1 MLDTQKA
8 LLDYLNSL
16 AQVIENVR
24 TAELDING
32 EPAQTQAFA
41 QAVAEREL
49 LVPVVG
55 AFSAGKSSLLNA
67 IIGSSILPMDIKPET
82 AIPTELRHDAQERLE
97 ALFADG
103 RTERFG
109 IEQLP
114 ALQERAEELQLL
126 RLYIN
131 RPALKGLAPLVLVD
145 MPGFNS
151 PLDAHNKAIAHYIGE
166 GAHYLFVVSVEE
178 GSLHKQILRNM
189 DEVTLMGRNFSV
201 CVNKA
206 DLKPVADVQGICDY
220 ISEQLE
226 DEGFPATVCAVSK
239 NDISS
244 VNAMLGS
251 FNPEALF
258 GSIFQPEL
266 LQQNFAIESTLCTAL
281 DGLNSDKESNEQKI
295 AEIEDALRALEKERE
310 QQTQAN
316 SAGNLERIVDE
327 VLRSVHTRLAG
338 SVDEMARAA
347 LRSQDEM
354 TRIISDEVRSG
365 LTVGL
370 KRATDSM
377 SAHMVN
383 EFSQH
388 VSGSLRPELH
398 LTQSNWTDSLL
409 QTLQTQLL
417 PGLLSA
423 IGGQAGGAASA
434 LLTTVPGLAAARLIP
449 NPIVQVV
456 VTILPS
462 LLGALFGRISEGQK
476 LEQAKD
482 AIRTQV
488 LPDVERGLRPEISSF
503 LLQAQEEIVRAVSDA
518 FDQQIKAQKDI
529 LEKIN
534 QQAESGNLEA
544 RIRVLEEALAA
555 DSTPSG
561 HPVHAHLARHSTAI
575 WPPVPRPS
583 GRAVG
588 AQRRRGCIVS
598 LRCPVSSISSSVC
611 ASIRP

>member
-1 MLDTQKA
+1 MLDTQKT
-8 LLDYLNSL
+8 LLGYLNSL

-24 TAELDING
+24 TAELDISG

-67 IIGSSILPMDIKPET
+67 IIGSGILPMDIKPET
-82 AIPTELRHDAQERLE
+82 AIPTELRHDTQERLE

-251 FNPEALF
+251 FNPEELF

-266 LQQNFAIESTLCTAL
+266 LQQNLAIENTLGTAL
-281 DGLNSDKESNEQKI
+281 DGLNSDKASNEQKI
-295 AEIEDALRALEKERE
+295 AEIEDALRALEQERE

-316 SAGNLERIVDE
+316 NAGNLERIVDE

-347 LRSQDEM
+347 FRSQDEM

-398 LTQSNWTDSLL
+398 LTQNNWTDSLL

-434 LLTTVPGLAAARLIP
+434 LLTTLPGLAAARLIP

-544 RIRVLEEALAA
+544 RIRVLEEALTEVRALA
-555 DSTPSG
+555 
-561 HPVHAHLARHSTAI
+561 HAHLQAAK
-575 WPPVPRPS
+575 
-583 GRAVG
+583 
-588 AQRRRGCIVS
+588 Q
-598 LRCPVSSISSSVC
+598 
-611 ASIRP
+611 

>member
-1 MLDTQKA
+1 MMTAAYRKFTNKTTYNAPAIALESSRHTYTTSIHIGSFMLDTQKA
-8 LLDYLNSL
+8 LLGYLNSL

-82 AIPTELRHDAQERLE
+82 AIPTELRHDTQERLE

-114 ALQERAEELQLL
+114 ALQARAEELQLL

-220 ISEQLE
+220 ISSQLE

-251 FNPEALF
+251 VNPEELF
-258 GSIFQPEL
+258 GSIFQPKL
-266 LQQNFAIESTLCTAL
+266 LQQNLAIENTLGTAL
-281 DGLNSDKESNEQKI
+281 DGLNSDKESNEQRI
-295 AEIEDALRALEKERE
+295 AEIEDALRALEQERE

-316 SAGNLERIVDE
+316 NAGNLERVVDE

-398 LTQSNWTDSLL
+398 LTQNNWTDSLL

-544 RIRVLEEALAA
+544 RIRVLEEALTEVRALA
-555 DSTPSG
+555 
-561 HPVHAHLARHSTAI
+561 HAHLQAAK
-575 WPPVPRPS
+575 
-583 GRAVG
+583 
-588 AQRRRGCIVS
+588 Q
-598 LRCPVSSISSSVC
+598 
-611 ASIRP
+611 

>member
-1 MLDTQKA
+1 MLDTQKT
-8 LLDYLNSL
+8 LLGYLNSL

-24 TAELDING
+24 TAELDISG

-67 IIGSSILPMDIKPET
+67 IIGSGILPMDIKPET
-82 AIPTELRHDAQERLE
+82 AIPTELRHDTQERLE

-251 FNPEALF
+251 FNPEELF

-266 LQQNFAIESTLCTAL
+266 LQQNLAIENTLGTAL
-281 DGLNSDKESNEQKI
+281 DGLNSDKESNEQRI
-295 AEIEDALRALEKERE
+295 AEIEDALRALEQERE

-316 SAGNLERIVDE
+316 NAGNLERVVDE

-398 LTQSNWTDSLL
+398 LTQNNWTDSLL

-423 IGGQAGGAASA
+423 IGGQAGGAPSA
-434 LLTTVPGLAAARLIP
+434 LLTTLPGLAAARLIP

-544 RIRVLEEALAA
+544 RIRVLEEALTEVRALA
-555 DSTPSG
+555 
-561 HPVHAHLARHSTAI
+561 HAHLQAAK
-575 WPPVPRPS
+575 
-583 GRAVG
+583 
-588 AQRRRGCIVS
+588 Q
-598 LRCPVSSISSSVC
+598 
-611 ASIRP
+611 

>member
-8 LLDYLNSL
+8 LLGYLSAL

-24 TAELDING
+24 TAELDIKG
-32 EPAQTQAFA
+32 EPTQTQAFA

-82 AIPTELRHDAQERLE
+82 AIPTELRHDTQERLE

-251 FNPEALF
+251 FNPEELF

-266 LQQNFAIESTLCTAL
+266 LQQNFAIESTLSTAL
-281 DGLNSDKESNEQKI
+281 AGLNSDKESNEQKI
-295 AEIEDALRALEKERE
+295 AEIEDALRALEQERE

-316 SAGNLERIVDE
+316 NSGNLERIVDE

-338 SVDEMARAA
+338 SIDEMARAA

-462 LLGALFGRISEGQK
+462 LLGALFERISEGQK

-544 RIRVLEEALAA
+544 RIRVLEEALAEVRA
-555 DSTPSG
+555 LA
-561 HPVHAHLARHSTAI
+561 HAHLQAAK
-575 WPPVPRPS
+575 
-583 GRAVG
+583 
-588 AQRRRGCIVS
+588 Q
-598 LRCPVSSISSSVC
+598 
-611 ASIRP
+611 

>member
-8 LLDYLNSL
+8 LLGYLNSL

-67 IIGSSILPMDIKPET
+67 IIGSGILPMDIKPET
-82 AIPTELRHDAQERLE
+82 AIPTELRHDTQERLE

-544 RIRVLEEALAA
+544 RIRVLEEALAEVRA
-555 DSTPSG
+555 LA
-561 HPVHAHLARHSTAI
+561 HAHLQAAK
-575 WPPVPRPS
+575 
-583 GRAVG
+583 
-588 AQRRRGCIVS
+588 
-598 LRCPVSSISSSVC
+598 
-611 ASIRP
+611 

>member
-8 LLDYLNSL
+8 LLGYLNSL

-251 FNPEALF
+251 FNPEELF

-266 LQQNFAIESTLCTAL
+266 LQQNFAIESTLGTAL

-544 RIRVLEEALAA
+544 RIRVLEEALAEVRA
-555 DSTPSG
+555 LA
-561 HPVHAHLARHSTAI
+561 HAHLQAAK
-575 WPPVPRPS
+575 
-583 GRAVG
+583 
-588 AQRRRGCIVS
+588 Q
-598 LRCPVSSISSSVC
+598 
-611 ASIRP
+611 

>member
-1 MLDTQKA
+1 MLDTQKT
-8 LLDYLNSL
+8 LLGYLNSL

-24 TAELDING
+24 TAELDISG

-544 RIRVLEEALAA
+544 RIRVLEEALAEVRA
-555 DSTPSG
+555 LA
-561 HPVHAHLARHSTAI
+561 HAHLQAAK
-575 WPPVPRPS
+575 
-583 GRAVG
+583 
-588 AQRRRGCIVS
+588 Q
-598 LRCPVSSISSSVC
+598 
-611 ASIRP
+611 

>member
-1 MLDTQKA
+1 MLDTQKT
-8 LLDYLNSL
+8 LLGYLNSL

-24 TAELDING
+24 TAELDISG

-544 RIRVLEEALAA
+544 RIRVLEEALAEVRA
-555 DSTPSG
+555 LA
-561 HPVHAHLARHSTAI
+561 HAHLQAAK
-575 WPPVPRPS
+575 
-583 GRAVG
+583 
-588 AQRRRGCIVS
+588 
-598 LRCPVSSISSSVC
+598 
-611 ASIRP
+611 

>member
-8 LLDYLNSL
+8 LLGYLNSL

-82 AIPTELRHDAQERLE
+82 AIPTELRHDTQERLE

-114 ALQERAEELQLL
+114 ALQARAEELQLL

-220 ISEQLE
+220 ISSQLE

-251 FNPEALF
+251 VNPEELF
-258 GSIFQPEL
+258 GSIFQPKL
-266 LQQNFAIESTLCTAL
+266 LQQNLAIENTLGTAL
-281 DGLNSDKESNEQKI
+281 DGLNSDKESNEQRI
-295 AEIEDALRALEKERE
+295 AEIEDALRALEQERE

-316 SAGNLERIVDE
+316 NAGNLERVVDE

-354 TRIISDEVRSG
+354 TRIVSDEVRSG

-377 SAHMVN
+377 SAHMVSD
-383 EFSQH
+383 FSQH

-398 LTQSNWTDSLL
+398 PTQNNWTDSLL
-409 QTLQTQLL
+409 QTLQSQLL
-417 PGLLSA
+417 PGLLA
-423 IGGQAGGAASA
+423 TLGGQAGGAAA
-434 LLTTVPGLAAARLIP
+434 GGLLTTAMSGMAAMRLIP
-449 NPIVQVV
+449 NPILQVV
-456 VTILPS
+456 ITVLPG

-482 AIRTQV
+482 AIRSQV
-488 LPDVERGLRPEISSF
+488 LPDVERALRPEVSAF
-503 LLQAQEEIVRAVSDA
+503 LLSAQEEIVRAVSEA

-544 RIRVLEEALAA
+544 RMGVLKEALAEVRA
-555 DSTPSG
+555 LA
-561 HPVHAHLARHSTAI
+561 HAHLQAAK
-575 WPPVPRPS
+575 
-583 GRAVG
+583 
-588 AQRRRGCIVS
+588 
-598 LRCPVSSISSSVC
+598 L
-611 ASIRP
+611 

>member
-1 MLDTQKA
+1 MLDTQKT
-8 LLDYLNSL
+8 LLGYLNSL

-24 TAELDING
+24 TAELDISG

-67 IIGSSILPMDIKPET
+67 IIGSGILPMDIKPET
-82 AIPTELRHDAQERLE
+82 AIPTELRHDTQERLE

-251 FNPEALF
+251 FNPEELF

-266 LQQNFAIESTLCTAL
+266 LQQNLAIENTLGTAL
-281 DGLNSDKESNEQKI
+281 DGLNSDKASNEQKI
-295 AEIEDALRALEKERE
+295 AEIEDALRALEQERE

-316 SAGNLERIVDE
+316 NAGNLERIVDE

-398 LTQSNWTDSLL
+398 LTQNNWTDSLL

-434 LLTTVPGLAAARLIP
+434 LLTTLPGLAAARLIP

-544 RIRVLEEALAA
+544 RIRVLEEALTEVRALA
-555 DSTPSG
+555 
-561 HPVHAHLARHSTAI
+561 HAHLQAAK
-575 WPPVPRPS
+575 
-583 GRAVG
+583 
-588 AQRRRGCIVS
+588 Q
-598 LRCPVSSISSSVC
+598 
-611 ASIRP
+611 

>member
-8 LLDYLNSL
+8 LLGYLNSL

-67 IIGSSILPMDIKPET
+67 IIGSGILPMDIKPET
-82 AIPTELRHDAQERLE
+82 AIPTELRHDTQERLE

-220 ISEQLE
+220 IREQLE

-310 QQTQAN
+310 QQAQAN

-544 RIRVLEEALAA
+544 RIRVLEEALTEVRALA
-555 DSTPSG
+555 
-561 HPVHAHLARHSTAI
+561 HAHLQAAK
-575 WPPVPRPS
+575 
-583 GRAVG
+583 
-588 AQRRRGCIVS
+588 Q
-598 LRCPVSSISSSVC
+598 
-611 ASIRP
+611 

>member
-1 MLDTQKA
+1 MLDTQKT
-8 LLDYLNSL
+8 LLGYLNSL

-24 TAELDING
+24 TAELDISG

-67 IIGSSILPMDIKPET
+67 IIGSGILPMDIKPET
-82 AIPTELRHDAQERLE
+82 AIPTELRHDTQERLE

-251 FNPEALF
+251 FNPEELF

-266 LQQNFAIESTLCTAL
+266 LQQNLAIENTLGTAL
-281 DGLNSDKESNEQKI
+281 DGLNSDKASNEQKI
-295 AEIEDALRALEKERE
+295 AEIEDALRALEQERE

-316 SAGNLERIVDE
+316 NAGNLERIVDE

-398 LTQSNWTDSLL
+398 LTQNNWTDSLL

-434 LLTTVPGLAAARLIP
+434 LLTTLPGLAAARLIP

-488 LPDVERGLRPEISSF
+488 LPDVERGLRPEISSI

-544 RIRVLEEALAA
+544 RIRVLEEALTEVRALA
-555 DSTPSG
+555 
-561 HPVHAHLARHSTAI
+561 HAHLQAAK
-575 WPPVPRPS
+575 
-583 GRAVG
+583 
-588 AQRRRGCIVS
+588 Q
-598 LRCPVSSISSSVC
+598 
-611 ASIRP
+611 

>member
-8 LLDYLNSL
+8 LLSYLNSL

-24 TAELDING
+24 TAELEIHG

-41 QAVAEREL
+41 QAIAEREL

-82 AIPTELRHDAQERLE
+82 AIPTELRHDTQERLE
-97 ALFADG
+97 ALFVNG
-103 RTERFG
+103 RTEQFG

-114 ALQERAEELQLL
+114 ALQARAEELQLL
-126 RLYIN
+126 RLYLN
-131 RPALKGLAPLVLVD
+131 RPVLKGLAPLVLVD

-189 DEVTLMGRNFSV
+189 DEVTLMGRSFSV

-206 DLKPVADVQGICDY
+206 DLKPAADVQGICDY
-220 ISEQLE
+220 ISSQLE
-226 DEGFPATVCAVSK
+226 DEGFAATVCAVSK
-239 NDISS
+239 NEISS
-244 VNAMLGS
+244 VNAMLGCV
-251 FNPEALF
+251 NPEELF
-258 GSIFQPEL
+258 GTIFQPEL
-266 LQQNFAIESTLCTAL
+266 LQQNFAIESTLGTAL
-281 DGLNSDKESNEQKI
+281 DGLNSDKASNQEKI
-295 AEIEDALRALEKERE
+295 AEIEDALRALEQERE

-316 SAGNLERIVDE
+316 SAGNLERVVDE

-398 LTQSNWTDSLL
+398 LTQNNWTDSLL
-409 QTLQTQLL
+409 QTLQSQLL
-417 PGLLSA
+417 PGLLA
-423 IGGQAGGAASA
+423 TIGGQAGGAAA
-434 LLTTVPGLAAARLIP
+434 GGLLTTAMSGMAAMRLIP
-449 NPIVQVV
+449 NPILQVV
-456 VTILPS
+456 ITVLPG

-482 AIRTQV
+482 AIRSQV
-488 LPDVERGLRPEISSF
+488 LPDVERALRPEVSAF
-503 LLQAQEEIVRAVSDA
+503 LLSAQEEIVRAVSEA
-518 FDQQIKAQKDI
+518 FDQQIKAQKEI

-544 RIRVLEEALAA
+544 RIGVLEEALAEVRA
-555 DSTPSG
+555 LAHG
-561 HPVHAHLARHSTAI
+561 HLQAAK
-575 WPPVPRPS
+575 
-583 GRAVG
+583 
-588 AQRRRGCIVS
+588 Q
-598 LRCPVSSISSSVC
+598 
-611 ASIRP
+611 

>member
-1 MLDTQKA
+1 MLDTQKT
-8 LLDYLNSL
+8 LLGYLNSL

-24 TAELDING
+24 TAELDISG

-67 IIGSSILPMDIKPET
+67 IIGSGILPMDIKPET
-82 AIPTELRHDAQERLE
+82 AIPTELRHDTQERLE

-251 FNPEALF
+251 FNPEELF

-266 LQQNFAIESTLCTAL
+266 LQQNLAIENTLGTAL
-281 DGLNSDKESNEQKI
+281 DGLNSDKASNEQKI
-295 AEIEDALRALEKERE
+295 AEIEDALRALEQERE

-316 SAGNLERIVDE
+316 NAGNLERIVDE

-398 LTQSNWTDSLL
+398 LTQNNWTDSLL

-544 RIRVLEEALAA
+544 RIRVLEEALTEVRALA
-555 DSTPSG
+555 
-561 HPVHAHLARHSTAI
+561 HAHLQAAK
-575 WPPVPRPS
+575 
-583 GRAVG
+583 
-588 AQRRRGCIVS
+588 Q
-598 LRCPVSSISSSVC
+598 
-611 ASIRP
+611 

>member
-8 LLDYLNSL
+8 LLGYLNSL

-82 AIPTELRHDAQERLE
+82 AIPTELRHDTQERLE

-114 ALQERAEELQLL
+114 ALQARAEELQLL

-251 FNPEALF
+251 FNPEELF

-266 LQQNFAIESTLCTAL
+266 LQQNLAIENTLGTAL
-281 DGLNSDKESNEQKI
+281 DGLNSDKASNEQKI
-295 AEIEDALRALEKERE
+295 AEIEDALRALEQERE

-316 SAGNLERIVDE
+316 NAGNLERIVDE

-398 LTQSNWTDSLL
+398 LTQNNWTDSLL

-434 LLTTVPGLAAARLIP
+434 LLTTLPGLAAARLIP

-544 RIRVLEEALAA
+544 RIRVLEEALTEVRALA
-555 DSTPSG
+555 
-561 HPVHAHLARHSTAI
+561 HAHLQAAK
-575 WPPVPRPS
+575 
-583 GRAVG
+583 
-588 AQRRRGCIVS
+588 Q
-598 LRCPVSSISSSVC
+598 
-611 ASIRP
+611 

>member
-1 MLDTQKA
+1 MLDTQKT
-8 LLDYLNSL
+8 LLGYLNSL

-24 TAELDING
+24 TAELDISG

-67 IIGSSILPMDIKPET
+67 IIGSGILPMDIKPET
-82 AIPTELRHDAQERLE
+82 AIPTELRHDTQERLE

-109 IEQLP
+109 FLQSP

-251 FNPEALF
+251 FNPEELF

-266 LQQNFAIESTLCTAL
+266 LQQNLAIENTLGTAL
-281 DGLNSDKESNEQKI
+281 DGLNSDKASNEQKI
-295 AEIEDALRALEKERE
+295 AEIEDALRALEQERE

-316 SAGNLERIVDE
+316 NAGNLERIVDE

-398 LTQSNWTDSLL
+398 LTQNNWTDSLL

-434 LLTTVPGLAAARLIP
+434 LLTTLPGLAAARLIP

-544 RIRVLEEALAA
+544 RIRVLEEALTEVRALA
-555 DSTPSG
+555 
-561 HPVHAHLARHSTAI
+561 HAHLQAAK
-575 WPPVPRPS
+575 
-583 GRAVG
+583 
-588 AQRRRGCIVS
+588 Q
-598 LRCPVSSISSSVC
+598 
-611 ASIRP
+611 

>member
-1 MLDTQKA
+1 MLDTQKT
-8 LLDYLNSL
+8 LLGYLNSL

-24 TAELDING
+24 TAELDISG

-67 IIGSSILPMDIKPET
+67 IIGSGILPMDIKPET
-82 AIPTELRHDAQERLE
+82 AIPTELRHDTQERLE

-220 ISEQLE
+220 IREQLE

-544 RIRVLEEALAA
+544 RIRVLEEALAEVRA
-555 DSTPSG
+555 LA
-561 HPVHAHLARHSTAI
+561 HAHLQAAK
-575 WPPVPRPS
+575 
-583 GRAVG
+583 
-588 AQRRRGCIVS
+588 
-598 LRCPVSSISSSVC
+598 
-611 ASIRP
+611 

>member
-8 LLDYLNSL
+8 LLSYLSSL
-16 AQVIENVR
+16 AQIIEKVR

-41 QAVAEREL
+41 QAVGEREL

-67 IIGSSILPMDIKPET
+67 IVGSNILPMDIKPET
-82 AIPTELRHDAQERLE
+82 AIPTELRHDTQERLE
-97 ALFADG
+97 ALFANG
-103 RTERFG
+103 RTEQFG

-114 ALQERAEELQLL
+114 ALQARAEELQLL

-189 DEVTLMGRNFSV
+189 DEVTQMGRSFSV

-206 DLKPVADVQGICDY
+206 DLKPGADVQGICDY
-220 ISEQLE
+220 IGEQLD

-251 FNPEALF
+251 FNPEELF

-266 LQQNFAIESTLCTAL
+266 LQQNSAIETTLSTAL
-281 DGLNSDKESNEQKI
+281 DGLNSDKDSNEQKI
-295 AEIEDALRALEKERE
+295 AEIEEALRALEQERE
-310 QQTQAN
+310 QQTHASN
-316 SAGNLERIVDE
+316 ASNLERVVDE

-338 SVDEMARAA
+338 SVDDMARAA

-365 LTVGL
+365 LTLGL

-398 LTQSNWTDSLL
+398 LTQNNWTDSLL
-409 QTLQTQLL
+409 QTLQAQLL
-417 PGLLSA
+417 PGLLA
-423 IGGQAGGAASA
+423 TIGGQAGGAAGR
-434 LLTTVPGLAAARLIP
+434 LLTTAMSGMAAMRLIP
-449 NPIVQVV
+449 NPILQVV
-456 VTILPS
+456 ITVLPG

-482 AIRTQV
+482 AIRSQV
-488 LPDVERGLRPEISSF
+488 LPDVERALRPEVSAF
-503 LLQAQEEIVRAVSDA
+503 LLSAQEEIVRAVSEA
-518 FDQQIKAQKDI
+518 FDHQIRAQRDI

-544 RIRVLEEALAA
+544 RIGVLEEALAEVRA
-555 DSTPSG
+555 LA
-561 HPVHAHLARHSTAI
+561 HAHLQVAK
-575 WPPVPRPS
+575 
-583 GRAVG
+583 
-588 AQRRRGCIVS
+588 Q
-598 LRCPVSSISSSVC
+598 
-611 ASIRP
+611 

>member
-8 LLDYLNSL
+8 LLGYLSAL
-16 AQVIENVR
+16 AQVIEKVR

-82 AIPTELRHDAQERLE
+82 AIPTELRHDTQERLE

-189 DEVTLMGRNFSV
+189 NEVTLMGRNFSV

-251 FNPEALF
+251 FNPEELF

-266 LQQNFAIESTLCTAL
+266 LQQNFAIESTLSTAL
-281 DGLNSDKESNEQKI
+281 AGLNSDKESNEQKI
-295 AEIEDALRALEKERE
+295 AEIEDALRALEQERE

-338 SVDEMARAA
+338 SIDEMARAA

-462 LLGALFGRISEGQK
+462 LLGALFSRISEGQK

-544 RIRVLEEALAA
+544 RIRVLEEALAEVRA
-555 DSTPSG
+555 LA
-561 HPVHAHLARHSTAI
+561 HAHLQAAK
-575 WPPVPRPS
+575 
-583 GRAVG
+583 
-588 AQRRRGCIVS
+588 Q
-598 LRCPVSSISSSVC
+598 
-611 ASIRP
+611 

>member
-1 MLDTQKA
+1 MLDTQKT
-8 LLDYLNSL
+8 LLGYLNSL

-24 TAELDING
+24 TAELDISG
-32 EPAQTQAFA
+32 EPARTQAFA

-67 IIGSSILPMDIKPET
+67 IIGSGILPMDIKPET
-82 AIPTELRHDAQERLE
+82 AIPTELRHDTQERLE

-544 RIRVLEEALAA
+544 RIRVLEEALTEVRALA
-555 DSTPSG
+555 
-561 HPVHAHLARHSTAI
+561 HAHLQAAK
-575 WPPVPRPS
+575 
-583 GRAVG
+583 
-588 AQRRRGCIVS
+588 Q
-598 LRCPVSSISSSVC
+598 
-611 ASIRP
+611 

>member
-8 LLDYLNSL
+8 LLGYLNSL

-544 RIRVLEEALAA
+544 RIRVLEEALAEVRA
-555 DSTPSG
+555 LA
-561 HPVHAHLARHSTAI
+561 HAHLQAAK
-575 WPPVPRPS
+575 
-583 GRAVG
+583 
-588 AQRRRGCIVS
+588 
-598 LRCPVSSISSSVC
+598 
-611 ASIRP
+611 

>member
-8 LLDYLNSL
+8 LLGYLSAL

-24 TAELDING
+24 TAELDIKG
-32 EPAQTQAFA
+32 EPTQTQAFA

-82 AIPTELRHDAQERLE
+82 AIPTELRHDTQERLE

-251 FNPEALF
+251 FNPEELF

-266 LQQNFAIESTLCTAL
+266 LQQNFAIESTLSTAL
-281 DGLNSDKESNEQKI
+281 AGLNSDKESNEQKI
-295 AEIEDALRALEKERE
+295 AEIEDALRALEQERE

-338 SVDEMARAA
+338 SIDEMARAA

-462 LLGALFGRISEGQK
+462 LLGALFERISEGQK

-544 RIRVLEEALAA
+544 RIRVLEEALAEVRA
-555 DSTPSG
+555 LA
-561 HPVHAHLARHSTAI
+561 HAHLQAAK
-575 WPPVPRPS
+575 
-583 GRAVG
+583 
-588 AQRRRGCIVS
+588 Q
-598 LRCPVSSISSSVC
+598 
-611 ASIRP
+611 

>member
-8 LLDYLNSL
+8 LLGYLNSL

-67 IIGSSILPMDIKPET
+67 IIGSSMLPMDIKPET

-251 FNPEALF
+251 FNPEELF

-266 LQQNFAIESTLCTAL
+266 LQQNFAIESTLGTAL

-544 RIRVLEEALAA
+544 RIRVLEEALAEVRA
-555 DSTPSG
+555 LA
-561 HPVHAHLARHSTAI
+561 HAHLQAAK
-575 WPPVPRPS
+575 
-583 GRAVG
+583 
-588 AQRRRGCIVS
+588 Q
-598 LRCPVSSISSSVC
+598 
-611 ASIRP
+611 

>member
-206 DLKPVADVQGICDY
+206 DLKPAADVQGICDY

-544 RIRVLEEALAA
+544 RIRVLEEALAEVRA
-555 DSTPSG
+555 LA
-561 HPVHAHLARHSTAI
+561 HAHLQAAK
-575 WPPVPRPS
+575 
-583 GRAVG
+583 
-588 AQRRRGCIVS
+588 Q
-598 LRCPVSSISSSVC
+598 
-611 ASIRP
+611 

>member
-8 LLDYLNSL
+8 LLGYLNTL
-16 AQVIENVR
+16 AQVIVNVR

-544 RIRVLEEALAA
+544 RIRVLEEALAEVRA
-555 DSTPSG
+555 LA
-561 HPVHAHLARHSTAI
+561 HAHLQAAK
-575 WPPVPRPS
+575 
-583 GRAVG
+583 
-588 AQRRRGCIVS
+588 
-598 LRCPVSSISSSVC
+598 
-611 ASIRP
+611 

>member
-544 RIRVLEEALAA
+544 RIRVLEEALAEVRA
-555 DSTPSG
+555 LA
-561 HPVHAHLARHSTAI
+561 HAHLQAAK
-575 WPPVPRPS
+575 
-583 GRAVG
+583 
-588 AQRRRGCIVS
+588 Q
-598 LRCPVSSISSSVC
+598 
-611 ASIRP
+611 

>member
-1 MLDTQKA
+1 MLDTQKT
-8 LLDYLNSL
+8 LLGYLNSL

-24 TAELDING
+24 TAELDISG

-67 IIGSSILPMDIKPET
+67 IIGSGILPMDIKPET
-82 AIPTELRHDAQERLE
+82 AIPTELRHDTQERLE

-251 FNPEALF
+251 FNPEELF

-266 LQQNFAIESTLCTAL
+266 LQQNLAIENTLGTAL
-281 DGLNSDKESNEQKI
+281 DGLNSDKASNEQKI
-295 AEIEDALRALEKERE
+295 AEIEDALRALEQERE

-316 SAGNLERIVDE
+316 NAGNLERIVDE

-398 LTQSNWTDSLL
+398 LTQNNWTDSLL

-434 LLTTVPGLAAARLIP
+434 LLTTLPGLAAARLIP

-534 QQAESGNLEA
+534 QQTESGNLEA
-544 RIRVLEEALAA
+544 RIRVLEEALAEVRA
-555 DSTPSG
+555 LA
-561 HPVHAHLARHSTAI
+561 HAHLQTAK
-575 WPPVPRPS
+575 R
-583 GRAVG
+583 
-588 AQRRRGCIVS
+588 
-598 LRCPVSSISSSVC
+598 
-611 ASIRP
+611 